1 MKLAKEHF
9 EQNIARVKNLG
20 FLHKSIFELNDKN
33 LDLSDILRAQHV
45 MLVSALDH
53 FIHEIVRIGMLEIYN
68 NKRKITKE
76 FEKFIHLIDKEIL
89 LKKAILE
96 EKNDTW
102 LNYQI
107 RYKHGLKSFQQ
118 AEKIDEAILLIDPR
132 DLWAEIA
139 KKLSLD
145 KEDLKKELNLIIS
158 RRNQIAHEAD
168 IEPQYKELREIK
180 IEDVNDSILFVETI
194 VSTIFF
200 LVIIEE

>member
-1 MKLAKEHF
+1 
-9 EQNIARVKNLG
+9 
-20 FLHKSIFELNDKN
+20 
-33 LDLSDILRAQHV
+33 